1 MRSLELAIK
10 HLAGERLQGTAAERA
25 ALSTVEFDMSDWKQ
39 IAKTTKDENDPNGM
53 SVSFPDRDNIMLL
66 VSYERTGAT
75 ADFQNRLGD
84 SSAST
89 GTNYAG
95 LDIGGNFTS
104 QNYFKKWNTGNG
116 AQAFEIHQFRNK
128 SGSPKMGI
136 TQGVI
141 AGSTGDNAP
150 HATEA
155 YWVWHDNA
163 VAGYYEADF
172 SGTNMGS
179 VVGTEENTPSEV
191 VVLGYNDGETASA
204 TNQFWTQL
212 TSKTLDA
219 NSTTISTDEF
229 AAYKYL
235 RVRIHMV
242 VANTGG
248 NSHSYLESG
257 MYFNDDNGTSD
268 SNYTKTVNEQNA
280 TYSGST
286 GKDVIGFA
294 GLYSSVYVDCYILN
308 IAGKEKVCIFS
319 GTGTG
324 GDALSSGVS
333 DSNQSPMHFEGR
345 GKWRTTSGQI
355 TKIHCNEDHAEG
367 TFKAGTNITV
377 WGANTL

>member
-1 MRSLELAIK
+1 MAVKYLSGL
-10 HLAGERLQGTAAERA
+10 RLTGTEAERT
-25 ALSTVEFDMSDWKQ
+25 ALSTTEFDMSDWKQ
-39 IAKTTKDENDPNGM
+39 IAKTTKTSNDSNGM

-75 ADFQNRLGD
+75 TDFQNRLGD

-179 VVGTEENTPSEV
+179 VVGTEEYTPSEV
-191 VVLGYNDGETASA
+191 VVLG
-204 TNQFWTQL
+204 
-212 TSKTLDA
+212 
-219 NSTTISTDEF
+219 
-229 AAYKYL
+229 
-235 RVRIHMV
+235 
-242 VANTGG
+242 
-248 NSHSYLESG
+248 
-257 MYFNDDNGTSD
+257 
-268 SNYTKTVNEQNA
+268 
-280 TYSGST
+280 
-286 GKDVIGFA
+286 
-294 GLYSSVYVDCYILN
+294 
-308 IAGKEKVCIFS
+308 
-319 GTGTG
+319 
-324 GDALSSGVS
+324 
-333 DSNQSPMHFEGR
+333 
-345 GKWRTTSGQI
+345 
-355 TKIHCNEDHAEG
+355 
-367 TFKAGTNITV
+367 
-377 WGANTL
+377 

>member
-1 MRSLELAIK
+1 MAVK
-10 HLAGERLQGTAAERA
+10 YLAGDRLQGTAAERA
-25 ALSTVEFDMSDWKQ
+25 ALSTTEFDMSDWKQ
-39 IAKTTKDENDPNGM
+39 IAKTTKTSNDSSGM
-53 SVSFPDRDNIMLL
+53 SVSFPDKDNIMLL

-75 ADFQNRLGD
+75 ADFKNRLGD

-136 TQGVI
+136 TQGVV
-141 AGSTGDNAP
+141 AGSTGADNAP

-172 SGTNMGS
+172 SASGNGS
-179 VVGTEENTPSEV
+179 VVGASSNTPSEV
-191 VVLGYNDGETASA
+191 IVLGYNDGETASA

-212 TSKTLDA
+212 TSKTLDE

-248 NSHSYLESG
+248 NSYSYLEG
-257 MYFNDDNGTSD
+257 GVYFNTDNGTTGDLYS
-268 SNYTKTVNEQNA
+268 YAGNEQN
-280 TYSGST
+280 GSY
-286 GKDVIGFA
+286 GSSVDRDLWQFA
-294 GLYSSVYVDCYILN
+294 GLYSSIYADMYILN
-308 IAGKEKVCIFS
+308 ISGKEKVGIWS

-324 GDALSSGVS
+324 NDALSSGVS
-333 DSNQSPMHFEGR
+333 SSNQSPMHFEGR
-345 GKWRTTSGQI
+345 GKWETTSGQI
-355 TKIHCNEDHAEG
+355 TKIHARENHAEG